1 MLSTDGKGSV
11 LCKSCETVLYQ
22 LSRAVVFLLF
32 FSSLQTYRLSTHC
45 MEVNGSSVEQS
56 QVQSRADSEPRATVC
71 KHTVALV
78 LPMETWL
85 GQLRG
90 EEWDGVMASAVP
102 D

>member
-1 MLSTDGKGSV
+1 MARD
-11 LCKSCETVLYQ
+11 LCCVK
-22 LSRAVVFLLF
+22 AVKQCSINCQELWFFYF

-85 GQLRG
+85 GQLGG